1 MSAGHNILH
10 DLLRAFTDNGP
21 GTVRL
26 AATATGVKIPDERL
40 IQIVIPTWGNAD
52 NILILPNP
60 EPGKIVIVAGAA
72 TGGELRTT
80 APATVAI
87 NGGTGAAAESAVAA
101 NQMVVL
107 ICESTTSWKALT
119 IASNG
124 TVAGLEAAA

>member
-1 MSAGHNILH
+1 MSAGHNILN

-52 NILILPNP
+52 NILILPTP
-60 EPGKIVIVAGAA
+60 DPGKIVIIAGAA
-72 TGGELRTT
+72 TGGELRSN

-87 NGGTGAAAESAVAA
+87 NGGTGASAESAVAA
-101 NQMVVL
+101 SQMVVC
-107 ICESTTSWKALT
+107 ICESATSWKAFT

-124 TVAGLEAAA
+124 TTAGLEAAA